1 MSSEGPPFLVLFVG
15 NYGAL
20 NLHLPVVSLSEL
32 VTMSGPARNL
42 LSLNMSRLHFLVLV
56 LQVSNSFDL
65 NSFFHVLFSLI
76 FTVYGGHVHSLA
88 ESLCLTNFLFKV
100 ECRFSFFLFPSCSIK
115 FLLFASGWIF
125 SNLGTCLFIQ
135 FQTL

>member
-1 MSSEGPPFLVLFVG
+1 MSSEGPPFLLLFVG

-20 NLHLPVVSLSEL
+20 KLHLPVVSLSEL

-65 NSFFHVLFSLI
+65 NSFFSRFVQSNFYCLR
-76 FTVYGGHVHSLA
+76 VHSLV
-88 ESLCLTNFLFKV
+88 ESLCSTNFLFKV

-115 FLLFASGWIF
+115 FLLFASGRIF